1 MTSRSQAA
9 DVQPLVDIQGLS
21 VGFAGAND
29 GRPIV
34 SDIDLTIHAGECVA
48 LVGESGSGKSI
59 TARSLLNLAGDGAR
73 TSARRFLIKGRDALA
88 FTEAEWRKLRGTV
101 IGLVMQDALV
111 SLDPLR
117 TIGQEVSEVIASHRI
132 LTDAG
137 AIRARSLDV
146 LGKVGIPNPED
157 RLLQY
162 AHQLSGGQ
170 RQRALIASAIAGEPD
185 LIIAD
190 EPTTS
195 LDVTVQAQVL
205 RVLAERI
212 RDGAGLL
219 LISHDLAVVAGIA
232 DRVIVMRD
240 GRVVDSGPT
249 REVLTHPRH
258 SYTRELIA
266 AVPSLQS
273 RGTRL
278 ASARFDLDDPGAAA
292 GSEIRIARESL
303 PARPSVG
310 DIVLQASRLSKS
322 YAAATTSGRRTT
334 SALQD
339 VSFEIRAG
347 EVVSI
352 VGESGSGKSTCAK
365 IVLGL
370 LMPDA
375 GEVRLLGKPWSG
387 IPEAQRKDLRRK
399 LQYIPQD
406 ALSSFDP
413 RYRVQD
419 IIGENLCAVVG
430 RAAGRER
437 IIALLE
443 SVGLDASH
451 LDRLPRS
458 LSGGQR
464 QRVSIA
470 RALAA
475 DPAIIVCDE
484 PVSALDIC
492 VQAQV
497 LDLLADLQARLG
509 TALLFISHDLGV
521 VQHLADRVLVF
532 QGGQVVEQ
540 GAVDAVLDRP
550 AHAYTQTLLA
560 SVPKIAGD
568 IRSGTG
574 N

>member
-1 MTSRSQAA
+1 MTGGAEPTQCR
-9 DVQPLVDIQGLS
+9 PLVDIEGLS
-21 VGFAGAND
+21 IGFAGANG
-29 GRPIV
+29 GRPLV
-34 SDIDLTIHAGECVA
+34 SDIDLKIHAGECVA

-59 TARSLLNLAGDGAR
+59 TARSLLNLAGPGAR
-73 TSARRFLIKGRDALA
+73 IDARKFEISGRDALR
-88 FTEAEWRKLRGTV
+88 FSETEWRRIRGTA

-117 TIGQEVSEVIASHRI
+117 TIGQEVSEDITSHGIAGG
-132 LTDAG
+132 AG
-137 AIRARSLDV
+137 AVRARGLDV
-146 LGKVGIPNPED
+146 LRKVGISNPED
-157 RLLQY
+157 RWLQY

-195 LDVTVQAQVL
+195 LDVTVQARVL
-205 RVLAERI
+205 RLLAERI
-212 RDGAGLL
+212 HEGAGLL

-232 DRVIVMRD
+232 DRVTVMRA
-240 GRVVDSGPT
+240 GKVVDSGPT
-249 REVLTHPRH
+249 RDVLTHPRH
-258 SYTRELIA
+258 PYTRDLIA
-266 AVPSLQS
+266 AVPSLES
-273 RGTRL
+273 RNTRL
-278 ASARFDLDDPGAAA
+278 ASARFDLDEPSEGR
-292 GSEIRIARESL
+292 SEIRVVREAL
-303 PARPSVG
+303 PARRPVG
-310 DIVLQASRLSKS
+310 DVVLEARDLSKA
-322 YAAATTSGRRTT
+322 YAAATASGRHTT
-334 SALQD
+334 LALRN
-339 VSFEIRAG
+339 VSFQVRAG

-370 LMPDA
+370 LAPDE
-375 GEVRLLGKPWSG
+375 GEVRLLGQAWSG
-387 IPEAQRKDLRRK
+387 VPEQQRKHLRRK

-419 IIGENLCAVVG
+419 IIGENLSVGLG
-430 RAAGRER
+430 RAARR
-437 IIALLE
+437 DVIVALLD
-443 SVGLDASH
+443 SVGLGAVY
-451 LDRLPRS
+451 LDRRPRS

-484 PVSALDIC
+484 PVSALDIS

-497 LDLLADLQARLG
+497 LDLLTDLQSRLG

-532 QGGQVVEQ
+532 QAGQVIEQ
-540 GAVDAVLDRP
+540 GAVETVLKRP
-550 AHAYTQTLLA
+550 AHAYTQDLLA
-560 SVPKIAGD
+560 AVPRIARDANSGFGSV
-568 IRSGTG
+568 
-574 N
+574 